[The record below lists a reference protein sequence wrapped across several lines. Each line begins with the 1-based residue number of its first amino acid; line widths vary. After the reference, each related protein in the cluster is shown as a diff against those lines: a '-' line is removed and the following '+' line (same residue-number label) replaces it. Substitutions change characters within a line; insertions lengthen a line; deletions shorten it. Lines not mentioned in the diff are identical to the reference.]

1 MKDSSSDEVMT
12 DYFRAN
18 PAYVDELVAEVC
30 RNGDIGERRVLLR
43 QLQREAGQNCVVTD
57 SSRRREHE

>member
-1 MKDSSSDEVMT
+1 MT

-18 PAYVDELVAEVC
+18 PAYVEELVAEVC
-30 RNGDIGERRVLLR
+30 RNGDIAERQVLLR
-43 QLQREAGQNCVVTD
+43 QLQRQAGQNCVVTD